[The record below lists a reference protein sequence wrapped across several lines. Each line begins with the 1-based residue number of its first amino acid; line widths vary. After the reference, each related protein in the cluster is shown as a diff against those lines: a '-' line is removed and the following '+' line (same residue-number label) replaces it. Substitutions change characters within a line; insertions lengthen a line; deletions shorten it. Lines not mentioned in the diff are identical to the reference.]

1 VDTDDPAAGFLVA
14 VDAPDPRRLLDLLP
28 AFEHDSVEVEFAR
41 CRALLELGE
50 LDAAADSARRAGG
63 LLGGAADYDWR
74 MSWHGGLLA
83 LAQEDVKAA
92 RAEFEAVYRDLPGE
106 DAPKLAL
113 AYCAECGDGV
123 TRAEDLYQ
131 AAWHRDRM
139 QASAAFG
146 LARIRLSHGDR
157 AGAVAVLAGV
167 PKVSRHSEAAAI
179 ARVLV
184 LSGRLSS
191 GPPTPDDLR
200 EVADRLGETYLD
212 GGDRSGN
219 ARDRLTAVVREAAF
233 GWTRHHGVP
242 LPVYGGTVFG
252 DRPDEPALRRLLEQS
267 YHALA
272 RQAWDA
278 DTHADLLD
286 LANAVRP
293 VTFL

>member
-1 VDTDDPAAGFLVA
+1 VDPDDPAAAFLA
-14 VDAPDPRRLLDLLP
+14 TVDAPEPRRLLALLP
-28 AFEHDSVEVEFAR
+28 AFEGDSVEVEFAR
-41 CRALLELGE
+41 CRAYLELGE
-50 LDAAADSARRAGG
+50 LDAAADSAWQAGR
-63 LLGGAADYDWR
+63 LLGGAADHDWR

-83 LAQEDVKAA
+83 LAREDVKAA
-92 RAEFEAVYRDLPGE
+92 GVEFGAVYRDLPGE

-113 AYCAECGDGV
+113 AYCAECGDDV

-139 QASAAFG
+139 QASAALG

-167 PKVSRHSEAAAI
+167 PRVSRHSEAAAI

-191 GPPTPDDLR
+191 GSPTAGDLG
-200 EVADRLGETYLD
+200 EVADRLPETYLD
-212 GGDRSGN
+212 GGDRSGD
-219 ARDRLTAVVREAAF
+219 ARDRLTAVVREAAL
-233 GWTRHHGVP
+233 GWTRRNRMS
-242 LPVYGGTVFG
+242 LPVDGGTVLG
-252 DRPDEPALRRLLEQS
+252 DHPDETALRRLLEQS

-272 RQAWDA
+272 RQARDA
-278 DTHADLLD
+278 DTQADLLD

-293 VTFL
+293 MTFL